1 VTQLFEIE
9 KNKKFL
15 NPADFLAGLKS
26 WLLFESFN
34 GSEDGGL

>member
-15 NPADFLAGLKS
+15 NPTDLLAGFKVLAA
-26 WLLFESFN
+26 F
-34 GSEDGGL
+34 